1 MQTIAYAAILAVI
14 LPISVMTWLAFTG
27 DRAGLRNI
35 QSNLGTTSQRR
46 RIHPHAPMSSSQH

>member
-35 QSNLGTTSQRR
+35 QSNLGRQSQRR
-46 RIHPHAPMSSSQH
+46 RIRPHGQ

>member
-14 LPISVMTWLAFTG
+14 APLSVMTWLAFTG

-35 QSNLGTTSQRR
+35 QSNLGRASKTADPALGANGQLAS
-46 RIHPHAPMSSSQH
+46 